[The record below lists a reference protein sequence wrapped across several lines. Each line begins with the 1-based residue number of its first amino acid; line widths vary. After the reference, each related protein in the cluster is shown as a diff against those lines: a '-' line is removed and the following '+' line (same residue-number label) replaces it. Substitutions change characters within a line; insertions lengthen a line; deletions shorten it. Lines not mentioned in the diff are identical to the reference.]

1 MMLLRSLAMFTVGV
15 SMLVACGGRAESG
28 PAAGGSGGTA
38 AGGSG
43 ATAGT
48 NDGGPAGTGGV
59 AADSGADTGTPDA
72 KPPPSGQHILFE
84 VSYENYAWQPSLN
97 GVFIT
102 DDGSVYSYDYFAGDA
117 GAQPPAVVFP
127 ATEQEIRSRY
137 GANPKKTGSVAL
149 DELYAHFA
157 EVEPAASGV
166 LLRQYLCADAGD
178 RSSIGYLY
186 DPATSR
192 YTQVVL
198 GMDGDQAGLNTSPQA
213 ADLVKWLSKYSSSPV
228 GGSCTFVSHECS
240 GATCGSKQPS
250 CPNNQLASV
259 ENGCWSKCVNA
270 DQCLAVSDC
279 SECPGG
285 MVCATGKDGSKHCL
299 MSNCQ
304 SSDACSCPFTP
315 PCAGGSAFCTTT
327 GSLRVRCGK

>member
-1 MMLLRSLAMFTVGV
+1 MITLA
-15 SMLVACGGRAESG
+15 LVTAACGGRSTSSS
-28 PAAGGSGGTA
+28 AAGGTGGTGGTHDGGVAGSGGTA
-38 AGGSG
+38 GS
-43 ATAGT
+43 
-48 NDGGPAGTGGV
+48 GGV
-59 AADSGADTGTPDA
+59 AGSGGSDAGSDA
-72 KPPPSGQHILFE
+72 KPPTGQHILFE
-84 VSYENYAWQPSLN
+84 VSYENFAWQPTLN

-117 GAQPPAVVFP
+117 GGQPPAVVFP

-137 GANPKKTGSVAL
+137 GQTPKKTGSVPL
-149 DELYAHFA
+149 GELYAHFA
-157 EVEPAASGV
+157 EVQSAASGV
-166 LLRQYLCADAGD
+166 LLRQYLCADAGA

-192 YTQVVL
+192 YTQVIL
-198 GMDGDQAGLNTSPQA
+198 GMDGDQAGMNISPQA
-213 ADLVKWLSKYSSSPV
+213 ADLVKWLAKYSASPT
-228 GGSCTFVSHECS
+228 GGSCAFLSHECV

-279 SECPGG
+279 SQCPGG
-285 MVCATGKDGSKHCL
+285 MVCATAKDGSKHCL

-304 SSDACSCPFTP
+304 SSDACSCPFMP
-315 PCAGGSAFCTTT
+315 PCAGGSAFCTST
-327 GSLRVRCGK
+327 GFLRVTCG